1 MKVRHPSFAKKKFD
15 TFKSQSFFKKIN
27 MAIIERYH
35 WKVNEGSDH
44 DFIKLH
50 REFEDKFRE
59 KAGAIKMDLN
69 VFASGPNFHYQADVH
84 FTDWSGIDEWNSF
97 FKTDEGI
104 KFGKK
109 VYALA
114 EAINREF
121 LKIIDY

>member
-1 MKVRHPSFAKKKFD
+1 MKG
-15 TFKSQSFFKKIN
+15 
-27 MAIIERYH
+27 IIERYH

-50 REFEDKFRE
+50 LEFDDKYRE
-59 KAGAIKMDLN
+59 KVGAIKMDLN

-84 FTDWSGIDEWNSF
+84 FSDWACMVERNN
-97 FKTDEGI
+97 FKTDESI
-104 KFGKK
+104 KFGEK

-121 LKIIDY
+121 LKYN

>member
-1 MKVRHPSFAKKKFD
+1 
-15 TFKSQSFFKKIN
+15 

-69 VFASGPNFHYQADVH
+69 VFLVDLIPITKQMYIFLIGLLWMNGMVFLEKISKISN
-84 FTDWSGIDEWNSF
+84 
-97 FKTDEGI
+97 
-104 KFGKK
+104 KK
-109 VYALA
+109 VSS
-114 EAINREF
+114 
-121 LKIIDY
+121 

>member
-1 MKVRHPSFAKKKFD
+1 MTHSNLNH
-15 TFKSQSFFKKIN
+15 FFKKYKYGN
-27 MAIIERYH
+27 YLKVLLKGIIERYH
-35 WKVNEGSDH
+35 WNVNECSDH

-50 REFEDKFRE
+50 REFDDKYRE
-59 KAGAIKMDLN
+59 KASAIKMDLN

>member
-1 MKVRHPSFAKKKFD
+1 
-15 TFKSQSFFKKIN
+15 

>member
-1 MKVRHPSFAKKKFD
+1 
-15 TFKSQSFFKKIN
+15 
-27 MAIIERYH
+27 
-35 WKVNEGSDH
+35 
-44 DFIKLH
+44 
-50 REFEDKFRE
+50 
-59 KAGAIKMDLN
+59 MDLN

-114 EAINREF
+114 EAINREI
-121 LKIIDY
+121 LKYNRLLNYRYMTLKVILDIP